1 MQRITKDP
9 DSNRWYT
16 VPWKNALLGTALAVV
31 KISSVD
37 FQVPVGLT
45 KEAEGFTDNTAS
57 VKLSGGTLAAE
68 YTVVSRI
75 VTDDSQTMDF
85 SFLVLIRAQ

>member
-9 DSNRWYT
+9 DSDRWYT
-16 VPWKNALLGTALAVV
+16 VPWVKALLGTASAVV
-31 KISSVD
+31 KIASVD

-45 KEAEGFTDNTAS
+45 KEAEGFTDDSAS
-57 VKLSGGTLAAE
+57 VKLSGGTLATE

-75 VTDDSQTMDF
+75 TTDDSQIMDF
-85 SFLVLIRAQ
+85 SFLVLIRQE